1 MKFLRTVFAIL
12 AGTSLASLAAAQ
24 GFPLKP
30 VRWIVPFA
38 PGGASDILA
47 RTVGARLAERL
58 GQPVVIEN
66 KPGAA
71 TTIGAEL
78 VARSA
83 PDGYTLLLAPS
94 ASVVAQYVYP
104 KLAYGEKDFVAVS
117 LLGYT
122 PMLIAAHPSIAARN
136 VAELVALAKSKPGAL
151 AYSSPGSGS
160 VPHLTGEM
168 FSLRAGIE
176 LTHVP
181 YKGGGPAVA
190 DLVAGQVALSFANP
204 PELLAHVRS
213 GRLNLLATATLK
225 RLAYLPEVPTLHESG
240 YANFEVL
247 AWFGVLARAGTPAEI
262 VARLASDLAASLK
275 QADVSER
282 LASLGLE
289 TVGNTPG
296 EFAVFLRD
304 EHRKWAEAVRAAK
317 VKID

>member
-1 MKFLRTVFAIL
+1 MKFLTIVLTVLVATGF
-12 AGTSLASLAAAQ
+12 TSPSEAQ
-24 GFPLKP
+24 GYPLKP

-47 RTVGARLAERL
+47 RTVGTRLAERL

-104 KLAYGEKDFVAVS
+104 KLGFGEKDFAAVS

-122 PMLIAAHPSIAARN
+122 PMLIAVHPSVAAKS

-168 FSLRAGIE
+168 FRLRAGIE

-190 DLVAGQVALSFANP
+190 DLVAGQVALTFANP
-204 PELLAHVRS
+204 PELLSHVRS
-213 GRLNLLATATLK
+213 GRLTLLATATLK
-225 RLAYLPEVPTLHESG
+225 RLPYLPEIPTLHESG

-275 QADVSER
+275 QPDVAER
-282 LASLGLE
+282 LAGLGLE
-289 TVGNTPG
+289 AVGNTPG
-296 EFAVFLRD
+296 EFAAFLRI
-304 EHRKWAEAVRAAK
+304 EHAKWAEAVRAAG